1 MIVPDVSLL
10 LYAYDSSSP
19 FHAKAASWW
28 SSALSGAEPVGL
40 PHVVLFGFVRIA
52 TSGRVFR
59 NPLSVTAAFE
69 TVNLWLGR
77 NIASVLEPAPN
88 HVKRT
93 AELLMA
99 ANSSGGNL
107 VTDAQIAAIA
117 VTSGATVFTTDRDFL
132 RFSGVRCEFPLD
144 A

>member
-1 MIVPDVSLL
+1 MIVPDISLL

-59 NPLSVTAAFE
+59 NPLSVAAAFE

-107 VTDAQIAAIA
+107 ITTTPNRRDSRP
-117 VTSGATVFTTDRDFL
+117 SGATVSPPIAIFFG
-132 RFSGVRCEFPLD
+132 FSGVRCEFPLD